1 MKKFTIS
8 DFGFKTDNLP
18 SEEKA
23 FFEKML
29 GAMCDVVNK
38 SLEGTISSEDVE
50 TKFKGI
56 NEEFK
61 KFDGY
66 DQLVKDNEEL
76 VKQVKSLGESI
87 EKIKQKGI
95 APETINK
102 FDEKLN
108 EMLDSD
114 KFKDF
119 ASGKTR
125 TSGVFDGFSLKDVVS
140 MTDNYSGD
148 VLISQ
153 QQNRVVS
160 SVSNKRLHF
169 RDILNVLQGDPMFPN
184 LVYPQIYDVD
194 RNARYVTENGKLPE
208 SSFKVK
214 EITTQTKR
222 LGTHIPISKRM
233 LKSRVYIR
241 SYILNMLPE
250 AVWNAED
257 WNILFG
263 DGNGENLL
271 GIANHTGVK
280 PVEEIINTAIVTG
293 AAGSVEKVET
303 YNGGK
308 DTLVTL
314 SKVYDEIL
322 DGMSIQFAGADVNT
336 GLNTAHNLVKV
347 TDRQFLLVGVAF
359 VGDET
364 ALDKMTFTVRD
375 AGFKSVEEPNSED
388 VVRTAFAVMTYA
400 QYAANAIVL
409 NPMTVNAIDS
419 EKDTTGRPLGII
431 KMVNGIKTIAGK
443 PIIEYTGITPG
454 KYIVGDFISGANL
467 VDFTSLQLE
476 WAEDVNT
483 KLANQMVLIAQEEV
497 IFPVYNPWAF
507 AYGDLETLKTAI
519 TKG

>member
-1 MKKFTIS
+1 M
-8 DFGFKTDNLP
+8 
-18 SEEKA
+18 
-23 FFEKML
+23 
-29 GAMCDVVNK
+29 
-38 SLEGTISSEDVE
+38 
-50 TKFKGI
+50 
-56 NEEFK
+56 
-61 KFDGY
+61 
-66 DQLVKDNEEL
+66 
-76 VKQVKSLGESI
+76 
-87 EKIKQKGI
+87 
-95 APETINK
+95 
-102 FDEKLN
+102 
-108 EMLDSD
+108 
-114 KFKDF
+114 
-119 ASGKTR
+119 
-125 TSGVFDGFSLKDVVS
+125 
-140 MTDNYSGD
+140 
-148 VLISQ
+148 
-153 QQNRVVS
+153 
-160 SVSNKRLHF
+160 
-169 RDILNVLQGDPMFPN
+169 
-184 LVYPQIYDVD
+184 
-194 RNARYVTENGKLPE
+194 
-208 SSFKVK
+208 
-214 EITTQTKR
+214 
-222 LGTHIPISKRM
+222 
-233 LKSRVYIR
+233 
-241 SYILNMLPE
+241 
-250 AVWNAED
+250 
-257 WNILFG
+257 FG